1 MYRTSTPNCEN
12 GKTVDHVSKFTS
24 NMKGI
29 QRVACMAKYSIGGL
43 SFLAILHFGFK
54 ESAGPRDSPNLG
66 LLGDN
71 FDFPPASSNQVLH
84 L

>member
-1 MYRTSTPNCEN
+1 MYRTSTPNYEN
-12 GKTVDHVSKFTS
+12 GTTVDQGSIFTS

-29 QRVACMAKYSIGGL
+29 QRAACMAKYSIGDL
-43 SFLAILHFGFK
+43 SFLDIRHFGFK
-54 ESAGPRDSPNLG
+54 ESAGPRDLPNLG